1 MAEERTSHF
10 LSRDI
15 RVLGVVFVCALALHV
30 FTAWLIAY
38 TAQMP
43 LLRLGAFF
51 DAGLYIE
58 IAKSYPLPY
67 APEGPDYLGHAPGY
81 PAVIAFLRALTPRP
95 YLHWGALALLAS
107 WLSAALAAGAFYV
120 LCRELDLE
128 PLWPTVAFVVAN
140 PRWLSVASTVHA
152 ESVAL
157 PLLLLAAIAYLRDR
171 LGWSAIALGVAGWT
185 RFPALLFGAALAYGV
200 LVQRRRWDARSV
212 KGNILVAPP
221 ICPNPESGRPP
232 RTAKPVPD

>member
-1 MAEERTSHF
+1 MAEARTSHF

-67 APEGPDYLGHAPGY
+67 APEGPDYLGQAPGY

-107 WLSAALAAGAFYV
+107 WLSAALAAAAFYV

-152 ESVAL
+152 EEV
-157 PLLLLAAIAYLRDR
+157 PLWVNN
-171 LGWSAIALGVAGWT
+171 GS
-185 RFPALLFGAALAYGV
+185 
-200 LVQRRRWDARSV
+200 Q
-212 KGNILVAPP
+212 
-221 ICPNPESGRPP
+221 
-232 RTAKPVPD
+232 